1 MIGKMSTPSANPDE
15 IDHHNLGGSQ
25 WRRGRETVF
34 SDRGQSVMSSS
45 LGAIQASRE
54 SRQSVVPGRLAFV
67 TSTPL
72 TVAEGSGT
80 YVGIRELA
88 RYLEERQVR
97 VRTYAPTFWSPSF
110 TLKRLL
116 FNVLVAKR
124 LRVEPHDWVVGFDLD
139 GFHYGRSPVAPYIAS
154 IKGVIADELKNER
167 GFVRLMLGV
176 QAAFERL
183 AVRRASVVVAT
194 SRYSRDRIVEAY
206 EIPSAKV
213 VIVPELIDLSGWEAG
228 ANETPGPEA
237 DPPAVLT
244 VAHLYP
250 RKNLPVLLRAYARL
264 RAEGIV
270 FQGWIVGDGPCR
282 RKWERLRDELSLQGH
297 VQFLGTVSRRE
308 LADRY
313 RRSAVFCLPS
323 RQEGFGIVFLEAMAN
338 AKPIVAA
345 RAAAVPETV
354 ADGEVGILA
363 DPNDPDAFAQGLT
376 ALLTDQSLRRRMGE
390 AGRRHVE
397 AYRADRVVGLFLERV
412 QAALAG

>member
-1 MIGKMSTPSANPDE
+1 
-15 IDHHNLGGSQ
+15 
-25 WRRGRETVF
+25 
-34 SDRGQSVMSSS
+34 MSSS
-45 LGAIQASRE
+45 LGVTQTNQE
-54 SRQSVVPGRLAFV
+54 SRPSVVPAHLAFV

-72 TVAEGSGT
+72 TVSEGSGT

-88 RYLEERQVR
+88 RFLKQRHVS
-97 VRTYAPTFWSPSF
+97 VTTYAPTFWSPSF

-124 LRVEPHDWVVGFDLD
+124 LRAEQHDWVVGFDLD
-139 GFHYGRSPVAPYIAS
+139 GFHYGRCPVAPYIAS

-183 AVRRASVVVAT
+183 AVRRARVVVAT
-194 SRYSRDRIVEAY
+194 SGYSRNRIVEAY
-206 EIPSAKV
+206 GIRGAKV
-213 VIVPELIDLSGWEAG
+213 VLVPELIDLRGWELEHATIP
-228 ANETPGPEA
+228 AREA

-244 VAHLYP
+244 VAHMYP

-264 RAEGIV
+264 RTDGIS

-282 RKWERLRDELSLQGH
+282 RDWERLRDTLSLQGH
-297 VQFLGTVSRRE
+297 VEFLGTVSRRE
-308 LADRY
+308 LAERY
-313 RRSAVFCLPS
+313 QRAAVFCLPS

-363 DPNDPDAFAQGLT
+363 DPNDPDAFAQGLA
-376 ALLTDQSLRRRMGE
+376 ALLTDRGVRRRLGE
-390 AGRRHVE
+390 AGRRRVE
-397 AYRADRVVGLFLERV
+397 AYRADRVAGLFLERV
-412 QAALAG
+412 QAALSGCGPS

>member
-1 MIGKMSTPSANPDE
+1 
-15 IDHHNLGGSQ
+15 
-25 WRRGRETVF
+25 
-34 SDRGQSVMSSS
+34 MSSS
-45 LGAIQASRE
+45 LGVTQTNQE
-54 SRQSVVPGRLAFV
+54 SRPSVVPAHLAFV

-72 TVAEGSGT
+72 TVSEGSGT

-88 RYLEERQVR
+88 RFLKQRQVS
-97 VRTYAPTFWSPSF
+97 VTTYAPTFWSPSF

-124 LRVEPHDWVVGFDLD
+124 LRAEQHDWVVGFDLD
-139 GFHYGRSPVAPYIAS
+139 GFHYGRCPVAPYIAS

-183 AVRRASVVVAT
+183 AVRRARVVVAT
-194 SRYSRDRIVEAY
+194 SGYSRNRIVEAY
-206 EIPSAKV
+206 GIRGAKV
-213 VIVPELIDLSGWEAG
+213 VLVPELIDLRGWELEHATIP
-228 ANETPGPEA
+228 AREA

-244 VAHLYP
+244 VAHMYP

-264 RAEGIV
+264 RTDGIS

-282 RKWERLRDELSLQGH
+282 RDWERLRDTLSLQGH
-297 VQFLGTVSRRE
+297 VEFLGTVSRRE
-308 LADRY
+308 LAERY
-313 RRSAVFCLPS
+313 QRAAVFCLPS

-363 DPNDPDAFAQGLT
+363 DPNDPDAFAQGLA
-376 ALLTDQSLRRRMGE
+376 ALLTDRGFRRRMGE
-390 AGRRHVE
+390 AGRRRVE
-397 AYRADRVVGLFLERV
+397 AYRADRVAALFLERV
-412 QAALAG
+412 QAALAGC

>member
-1 MIGKMSTPSANPDE
+1 
-15 IDHHNLGGSQ
+15 
-25 WRRGRETVF
+25 
-34 SDRGQSVMSSS
+34 MSSS
-45 LGAIQASRE
+45 LGVTQTNQE
-54 SRQSVVPGRLAFV
+54 SRPSVVPAHLAFV

-72 TVAEGSGT
+72 TVSEGSGT

-88 RYLEERQVR
+88 RFLKQRHVS
-97 VRTYAPTFWSPSF
+97 VTTYAPTFWSPSF

-124 LRVEPHDWVVGFDLD
+124 LRAEQHDWVVGFDLD
-139 GFHYGRSPVAPYIAS
+139 GFHYGRCPVAPYIAS

-183 AVRRASVVVAT
+183 AVRRARVVVAT
-194 SRYSRDRIVEAY
+194 SGYSRNRIVEAY
-206 EIPSAKV
+206 GIRGAKV
-213 VIVPELIDLSGWEAG
+213 VLVPELIDLRGWELEHATIP
-228 ANETPGPEA
+228 AREA

-244 VAHLYP
+244 VAHMYP

-264 RAEGIV
+264 RADGV
-270 FQGWIVGDGPCR
+270 SFQGWIVGDGPCR
-282 RKWERLRDELSLQGH
+282 RDWERLRDTLSLQGH
-297 VQFLGTVSRRE
+297 VEFLGTVSRRE
-308 LADRY
+308 LAERY
-313 RRSAVFCLPS
+313 QRAAVFCLPS

-363 DPNDPDAFAQGLT
+363 DPNDPDAFAQGLA
-376 ALLTDQSLRRRMGE
+376 ALLTDRGFRRRMGE
-390 AGRRHVE
+390 AGRRRVE
-397 AYRADRVVGLFLERV
+397 AYRADRVAALFLERV
-412 QAALAG
+412 QAALAGC